1 MTPYQ
6 RLLLPE
12 NLYYAWRKAAHL
24 YRVDDG
30 HTNQG
35 ELLEFELDLESR
47 LKRIHRQ
54 FLKGRYKLK
63 PIKPVPRPKKL
74 KDGKYINRQYHHIAV
89 DDQVAWIAVVNA
101 LGPALDKQMFPWSYG
116 NRLYRSAWYEEARES
131 RLEIG
136 PYRHASGY
144 LYKKFQHG
152 WPLYRRHISLTAKK
166 MVGSIEK
173 LEESEPDQRAME
185 YAEKEGLPYLK
196 EENYFKGRKNFSNTD
211 LYYASIDLKQFYPSI
226 PSNKILV
233 ELCQGGDIEE
243 KLESLLKSM
252 LNFSLDKNNTP
263 NRFLEDVE
271 PSFAENKVKGLPTG
285 LFAAGFL
292 ANIAMLPVDRAVTE
306 KLAQEKSVA
315 HFRYVDDHTIL
326 TYEFDKLCEW
336 YKWYKDLVNKKLSVE
351 VNESKTDPE
360 SLLQWVND
368 SDKERG
374 KSQTIDK
381 EINKKTAKEESR
393 IDGKNPIKLMTKTL
407 EKISMIAAQDINVLD
422 EHDLRV
428 LLKDLEWL
436 LLADIPDRE
445 IRPDTRASFS
455 AGKIT
460 ELAQVLTQE
469 LDSIVDLH
477 RKLAHIED
485 EIHSIEKYSENIKES
500 INKKKEVIC
509 KRLKCEEKKLRKDE
523 AQHLTKCFNL
533 LLQAMKKHPGKVR
546 VFFRLHQYCLQTG
559 HKGLNKII
567 AWSEGLR
574 NQKSC
579 VWADYYASLT
589 LQILAKNILKALQ
602 VITNPSS
609 LRSDQYA
616 ARRYLKDI
624 TTIDQSIFKND
635 SDERAWFHE
644 VARHEYG
651 ASASIAAEYLKLH
664 GEGRLASRYEKIVEY
679 HQNPKLSD
687 ASSVWLDQTGY
698 ASGNWAYLAER
709 SLSFN
714 SSPTHLWKIFSNNFD
729 YINSISDQNAVKLYP
744 ELLPEKAWKYFLASS
759 LFKAEDNSGWIY
771 EILKSRQDW
780 VEDASKA
787 SKNVFKR
794 AARVFNAT
802 KEGDH
807 ISISDW
813 TNYISTEIYS
823 PFDPRL
829 SEWTALEIIRQLIQS
844 YLEYGKSI
852 SLELVH
858 PQNVLIPKKWTELEL
873 SEEPQ
878 TLRWE
883 KWRSYI
889 EDLLHQK
896 KPLRIKISKLQSY
909 LLDYRYHSYKYDKK
923 IPEDSARIK
932 QENKFF
938 SIGRLLLE
946 LLNKDH
952 STPAIWNIRGNERAI
967 NFPRTE
973 IFRSLAISSPTL
985 LLIESCIDPRSA
997 ESRLMMQQP
1006 SLFGLQDNEKIT
1018 DMQYDPPPLRNLN
1031 NLFDAII
1038 NAQNILN
1045 ENQLAVSMHQP
1056 RQLIPFRISD
1066 FATSKFDEDSDD

>member
-12 NLYYAWRKAAHL
+12 NLYYAWRKATHL

-74 KDGKYINRQYHHIAV
+74 EDGKYINRQYHHISV

-233 ELCQGGDIEE
+233 ELCQGRDIEE
-243 KLESLLKSM
+243 KLESLLRSM
-252 LNFSLDKNNTP
+252 LNFSLDKSDTP

-306 KLAQEKSVA
+306 KLDQEKSVA

-326 TYEFDKLCEW
+326 AYEFDKLCEW
-336 YKWYKDLVNKKLSVE
+336 YEWYKDLVKRKLSVE

-360 SLLQWVND
+360 SLSKW
-368 SDKERG
+368 K
-374 KSQTIDK
+374 T
-381 EINKKTAKEESR
+381 NKKTAKEESR

-407 EKISMIAAQDINVLD
+407 EKVSMIAAQDINVLD
-422 EHDLRV
+422 EHGLRV

-445 IRPDTRASFS
+445 IRPDTRASFA

-460 ELAQVLTQE
+460 ELAPVLTQE
-469 LDSIVDLH
+469 LDNILDLH
-477 RKLAHIED
+477 RELAHIEG
-485 EIHSIEKYSENIKES
+485 EINSIEKHSEDIKES
-500 INKKKEVIC
+500 IDKKKEEIYKVF
-509 KRLKCEEKKLRKDE
+509 KCQEKKLRKDE

-533 LLQAMKKHPGKVR
+533 LLQAMDKHPAKVR

-567 AWSEGLR
+567 EWLEGLR
-574 NQKSC
+574 NKESF

-624 TTIDQSIFKND
+624 TTIDRIIFTD
-635 SDERAWFHE
+635 YPDERAWFHE
-644 VARHEYG
+644 VAIHEYR

-664 GEGRLASRYEKIVEY
+664 GEKRLASRYEKIVEY

-709 SLSFN
+709 SLSLN
-714 SSPTHLWKIFSNNFD
+714 SSPTHLWKIFRNNFD
-729 YINSISDQNAVKLYP
+729 YANNISDQHAVKLYP
-744 ELLPEKAWKYFLASS
+744 ELLPEKAWQYFLASPM
-759 LFKAEDNSGWIY
+759 FRAEDNSGWIY
-771 EILKSRQDW
+771 EILKSKGDW

-787 SKNVFKR
+787 SKNAFKR

-802 KEGDH
+802 KRGEH

-813 TNYISTEIYS
+813 TNYISTEIPS

-829 SEWTALEIIRQLIQS
+829 SEWTALEIIRQLIEPS
-844 YLEYGKSI
+844 LEYRKNI
-852 SLELVH
+852 SWELVH
-858 PQNVLIPKKWTELEL
+858 PQNVLIPKKWKELKL
-873 SEEPQ
+873 SEESQP
-878 TLRWE
+878 LRWE
-883 KWRSYI
+883 QWRSHI
-889 EDLLHQK
+889 EDSHQK
-896 KPLRIKISKLQSY
+896 KSSRIKLSKLQNS
-909 LLDYRYHSYKYDKK
+909 LLDYRYHSYKDNKRN
-923 IPEDSARIK
+923 PEDSIRIK
-932 QENKFF
+932 QENQFF

-952 STPAIWNIRGNERAI
+952 SAPAIWNIRGNERAI

-1006 SLFGLQDNEKIT
+1006 SLFGLQDSEKIT
-1018 DMQYDPPPLRNLN
+1018 DMQYDPPPLSNLN

-1038 NAQNILN
+1038 RAQNILN
-1045 ENQLAVSMHQP
+1045 KNQLAVSMHQP

-1066 FATSKFDEDSDD
+1066 FATSKFDEDPND